1 MSETQEWSADPNP
14 PAMGVGDRLKAE
26 RETRGLSLD
35 DVSQT
40 LKITPRVLEQVEA
53 NAWGSLPGWT
63 FARGVVRGYARFL
76 QLDPEPLLRQL
87 ESAPL
92 PKPPA
97 LDLPAS
103 TRAAL
108 PVPGQSEG
116 RDRLT
121 AVAGV
126 LAVAAAVMAYF
137 LVPEEW
143 IGNVGNRAASSS
155 TKPLGEPAPTPVPQP
170 APVVVVPAETG
181 SAAVLGAGAASTTP
195 ASPVSPVPAAPV
207 PAMPAT
213 AGPMPA
219 MAAVPATAAVAP
231 PVVPASAAPLASGAS
246 PSLTLKF
253 AEGSWVEVKDRYGNM
268 VLQENV
274 AAGATRTVTGATPL
288 ALALGNADGVSAVF
302 AGRAVDLKPHTRQR
316 VARLTLE

>member
-1 MSETQEWSADPNP
+1 MQEWSGDPNP
-14 PAMGVGDRLKAE
+14 TANGVGDRLKAE
-26 RETRGLSLD
+26 RVARGLSLD

-40 LKITPRVLEQVEA
+40 LKITPRVLEQVEG
-53 NAWGSLPGWT
+53 NAWGALPGWT

-76 QLDPEPLLRQL
+76 QMDPEPLLRQL

-143 IGNVGNRAASSS
+143 IGNIGQRPSSS
-155 TKPLGEPAPTPVPQP
+155 TKPMVEAPASVSSTATAPSPAVTAEPGNAPAPSLP
-170 APVVVVPAETG
+170 APVTTESAGPAVPVVPQAAVAPVVPAT
-181 SAAVLGAGAASTTP
+181 
-195 ASPVSPVPAAPV
+195 
-207 PAMPAT
+207 
-213 AGPMPA
+213 
-219 MAAVPATAAVAP
+219 PATAAAPAPATTPVQKPSPVAATAAANP
-231 PVVPASAAPLASGAS
+231 AGVVSST
-246 PSLTLKF
+246 LTLKF
-253 AEGSWVEVKDRYGNM
+253 VEGSWVEVKDRTGKM

-274 AAGATRTVTGATPL
+274 AAGATRSVSAAPPL
-288 ALALGNADGVSAVF
+288 GLALGNADGVTAVF
-302 AGRAVDLKPHTRQR
+302 GGRTVDLKPHTRQR